1 MTAADIA
8 TGYEPLNTLKPVADR
23 IWLIDGPA
31 QRFYGMPFS
40 TRCTVLQLDNGD
52 LWVHSPT
59 LMTDA
64 LRAEL
69 DSLGPVMHLVAPN
82 WIHYAHIDDWHRAYP
97 EAATYA
103 TPGVT
108 ARAAKKGLTLA
119 FDHDLGPEA
128 APSWQGQI
136 DQMIVEGSKVH
147 REAVFFHRAS
157 ATLILTDLI
166 ENFETS
172 KLPVWMRPLA
182 SIAGID
188 DSDGKMP
195 PDMRLTFRKAP
206 LAKSVQRMIAWQPQ
220 RLILAHGRWFEQGAV
235 DELRRAFRRILRDRE
250 WIDAMEKI
258 EADRDEDGRR
268 D

>member
-1 MTAADIA
+1 MTASDIA

-31 QRFYGMPFS
+31 LRFYGMPFS

-69 DSLGPVMHLVAPN
+69 IRLGPVKHLIAPN
-82 WIHYAHIDDWHRAYP
+82 WIHYAHIGDWRRAFP
-97 EAATYA
+97 EAITYA
-103 TPGVT
+103 APGV
-108 ARAAKKGLTLA
+108 AERAAKHGLSLT
-119 FDHDLGPEA
+119 FDHDLGAESALPWA
-128 APSWQGQI
+128 GQI

-147 REAVFFHRAS
+147 REAVFYHCAS

-172 KLPVWMRPLA
+172 KLPVWMRPFVW
-182 SIAGID
+182 IAGID

-195 PDMRLTFRKAP
+195 PDMRLTFRKGP
-206 LAKSVQRMIAWQPQ
+206 LANSVQRMISWQPQ
-220 RLILAHGRWFEQGAV
+220 RLILAHGRWYEAGAV

-250 WIDAMEKI
+250 WTDAMDQIDA
-258 EADRDEDGRR
+258 DRAKNGRR

>member
-1 MTAADIA
+1 LTAQDNA

-31 QRFYGMPFS
+31 VRFYGMPFS
-40 TRCTVLQLDNGD
+40 TRCTVLQLENGD

-69 DSLGPVMHLVAPN
+69 DSLGPVRHLIAPN
-82 WIHYAHIDDWHRAYP
+82 WIHYTYIDDWRCAYP

-103 TPGVT
+103 APGVT
-108 ARAAKKGLTLA
+108 ARAEKKGLALR
-119 FDHDLGPEA
+119 FDHDLGSA
-128 APSWQGQI
+128 AEPPWQNQI

-172 KLPVWMRPLA
+172 KLPVWMRPLVW
-182 SIAGID
+182 IAGID

-206 LAKSVQRMIAWQPQ
+206 LATSVQRMIAWQPQ
-220 RLILAHGRWFEQGAV
+220 RLILAHGRWYEQGAV

-250 WIDAMEKI
+250 WTDAMQQI
-258 EADRDEDGRR
+258 EADRTKDGRR